1 MTQRIYAFDFGK
13 ETTEGTVAYEH
24 VFKPGSINFTINTTH
39 DYEVTKQVREHLDP
53 NGCHQCYVLR
63 SKYVKMANLKR
74 DEFAGARDVELVK
87 CPVHQREYIQGIKKQ
102 LTEAVEKIGK

>member
-1 MTQRIYAFDFGK
+1 MG
-13 ETTEGTVAYEH
+13 AYDH
-24 VFKPGSINFTINTTH
+24 VFSSGNLRLEFTTSPAS
-39 DYEVTKQVREHLDP
+39 VSKQVKDHLDP
-53 NGCHQCYVLR
+53 NGCHQCFVLR

-74 DEFAGARDVELVK
+74 DDSTGAKDVELVR